1 MDNLKVNIPLERTSA
16 LGGAVS
22 QEAASTL
29 TPALSWNIANQITI
43 LRVLLAPVYIIMLLY
58 GFIVPALVIFF
69 ALGASDAVDGF
80 VARRTGQV
88 TFLGTILDPLADKLI
103 LIASFL
109 SLSFL
114 GLIPAWLTIVVVSRD
129 ILIVTGSL
137 VLKVFSGSVAVT
149 PSLLGKW
156 TTGLQLLTVF
166 WVLWFNFLET
176 RPPLMAPLL
185 GLTVAATLA
194 SGLHYV
200 YRVMRRSADTP

>member
-1 MDNLKVNIPLERTSA
+1 M
-16 LGGAVS
+16 
-22 QEAASTL
+22 TL
-29 TPALSWNIANQITI
+29 TPALSWSIANQITI
-43 LRVLLAPVYIIMLLY
+43 LRILLAPVYIITLLY
-58 GFIVPALVIFF
+58 GFTAATLAIFF

-80 VARRTGQV
+80 VARRTGQI

-114 GLIPAWLTIVVVSRD
+114 GLIPAWLTVVVVSRD
-129 ILIVTGSL
+129 VLILTGSL

-156 TTGLQLLTVF
+156 TTGFQFLTVF

-176 RPPLMAPLL
+176 HPPLMEPLL
-185 GLTVAATLA
+185 GFTAAATLA

-200 YRVMRRSADTP
+200 YQGMRRSADTP